1 MTEAYRPVV
10 SQFVRV
16 LVVANPRATATSP
29 RQRRVLLDALRQASD
44 VVIEETANRGH
55 AAALACRAMRE
66 RVDVVV
72 ALGGD
77 GTVNEVVNGVL
88 TDGLHKHVPAVGVVP
103 AGSTNVFAR
112 ALGLPNDPFEA
123 TGALLEALT
132 ANRRRHISLGRAD
145 DRWFLFAAGFG
156 FDAAVV
162 AAVERSRRKG
172 TRSTHA
178 LYVRTALREYAA
190 EIRKDPTI
198 TLQRPDG
205 TEQPGL
211 HLAIITN
218 VSPWTFLGNRPITPT
233 PHASFDNGLSLY
245 ARRNM
250 GLLSL
255 GRGLT
260 HLVADDKTPSGRGV
274 VVEEDLPGFVLHSSE
289 PLPFQV
295 DGDFLGDRTEVRFWG
310 IRRALSVVV

>member
-1 MTEAYRPVV
+1 M
-10 SQFVRV
+10 
-16 LVVANPRATATSP
+16 
-29 RQRRVLLDALRQASD
+29 
-44 VVIEETANRGH
+44 IEETKNRGH

-132 ANRRRHISLGRAD
+132 ANRRRQISLGRAD
-145 DRWFLFAAGFG
+145 DRWFLFTAGFG

-162 AAVERSRRKG
+162 AAVERVRRRG
-172 TRSTHA
+172 QPSTHS
-178 LYVRTALREYAA
+178 LYVRTAVRQFATD
-190 EIRKDPTI
+190 IRRSPTI
-198 TLQRPDG
+198 TLLRPDG
-205 TEQPGL
+205 TEEVDL
-211 HLAIITN
+211 HMAIITN
-218 VSPWTFLGNRPITPT
+218 VSPWTFLGNRPLTPT
-233 PHASFDNGLSLY
+233 PNASFDNGLSIY

-250 GLLSL
+250 GVLSL
-255 GRGLT
+255 TRSLSQMLAT
-260 HLVADDKTPSGRGV
+260 DRTPTGRGV
-274 VVEEDLPGFVLHSSE
+274 VVEEDLPGFVLRSAE

-295 DGDFLGDRTEVRFWG
+295 DGDFLGDRTEIRFWG

>member
-1 MTEAYRPVV
+1 M
-10 SQFVRV
+10 RV
-16 LVVANPRATATSP
+16 LVVANPHATATSA
-29 RQRRVLLDALRQASD
+29 RQRRVLLDALRVTSD

-66 RVDVVV
+66 HVDVVV

-77 GTVNEVVNGVL
+77 GTINEVVNGVL

-103 AGSTNVFAR
+103 TGSTNVFAR

-123 TGALLEALT
+123 TGVLLEALT
-132 ANRRRHISLGRAD
+132 AQRRRQISLGRAD
-145 DRWFLFAAGFG
+145 DRWFLFAAGLG

-162 AAVERSRRKG
+162 AAVERVRRKG
-172 TRSTHA
+172 RRSTHS
-178 LYVRTALREYAA
+178 LYVRTALRQFATDM
-190 EIRKDPTI
+190 RRSPTI

-205 TEQPGL
+205 TEEDDL
-211 HLAIITN
+211 HMVIVTN
-218 VSPWTFLGNRPITPT
+218 VSPWTFLGSRPITPT
-233 PHASFDNGLSLY
+233 PQASFENGLSLY

-250 GLLSL
+250 GVLSL
-255 GRGLT
+255 ARGIT
-260 HLVADDKTPSGRGV
+260 HLMASDKTPTGRGV
-274 VVEEDLPGFVLHSSE
+274 VVEEDLPGFVLRSRE

-310 IRRALSVVV
+310 IRRALQVVV